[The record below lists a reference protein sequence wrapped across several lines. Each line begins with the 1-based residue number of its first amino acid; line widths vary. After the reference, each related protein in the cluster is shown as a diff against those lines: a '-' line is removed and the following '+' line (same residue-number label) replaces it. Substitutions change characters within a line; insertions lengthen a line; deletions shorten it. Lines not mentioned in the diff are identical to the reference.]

1 MTEGNAGDLI
11 ACSHHNGS
19 YVHIAFVLHPLVLEP
34 VLGLSHSSQTN
45 QPPPLHVSKLL
56 GCLSHL
62 LELHSEA
69 FRQLK

>member
-1 MTEGNAGDLI
+1 MTEGNVGDLT

-34 VLGLSHSSQTN
+34 VLGLTRSSQTN
-45 QPPPLHVSKLL
+45 QTPPLDVSKLL
-56 GCLSHL
+56 RCLSHL

-69 FRQLK
+69 NF